1 MNRQMK
7 RQQEKA
13 ERQQKRAGLDRQ
25 AAPAAAARKAQVQ
38 EKRKRTGARQ
48 FLREVR
54 QELKKVDWP
63 SRRELISYS
72 TVVLV
77 TITVLT
83 TYVFGLDYVFTKTIV
98 KLLGS

>member
-7 RQQEKA
+7 RMQEKA
-13 ERQQKRAGLDRQ
+13 ERQQKKAGVDRQ
-25 AAPAAAARKAQVQ
+25 AAPAATTRRAQSQ

-63 SRRELISYS
+63 TRRELISYT

-77 TITVLT
+77 TLIVMTSF
-83 TYVFGLDYVFTKTIV
+83 VFGLDYAFTKVLIPFFT
-98 KLLGS
+98 